1 MFWGCILKE
10 NQPYKVQHV
19 LEDGEFSA
27 LHLSNAML
35 APGAAGGRQT
45 VTISIKGAGENVA
58 TRELK
63 NLCIANLQPEKKDQQ
78 SLDIYLNVSQN
89 ITISTQGKNEV
100 HLSGYFEPGQNAED
114 HMLGG
119 LPEMDMDDEEEEDD
133 LSDEEESAEKAAEAL
148 KALA

>member
-1 MFWGCILKE
+1 M
-10 NQPYKVQHV
+10 QHV

-35 APGAAGGRQT
+35 APGATGGRQT
-45 VTISIKGAGENVA
+45 VTISIKGSGENVA

-63 NLCIANLQPEKKDQQ
+63 NLCIANLVPEKKDQQ

-100 HLSGYFEPGQNAED
+100 HLSGYFEPGTSAED
-114 HMLGG
+114 QMMGG
-119 LPEMDMDDEEEEDD
+119 LPEMEMDDDEDEEVD
-133 LSDEEESAEKAAEAL
+133 LSDEEEEAEKAAEAL
-148 KALA
+148 KALAKKKTAKAT